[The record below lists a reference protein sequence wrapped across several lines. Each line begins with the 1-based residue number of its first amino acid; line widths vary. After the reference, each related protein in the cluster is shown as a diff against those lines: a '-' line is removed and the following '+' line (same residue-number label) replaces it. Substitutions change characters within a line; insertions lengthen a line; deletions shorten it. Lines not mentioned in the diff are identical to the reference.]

1 MIKTKTNP
9 LNMCMEG
16 TYHNKIRTIYNKLMV
31 NIILNG
37 EKLKACTLNSG
48 KKQGCPLLSLLF
60 NTVLEIIR
68 TSVRQ
73 ENEIKGL
80 LIGREEVNLS
90 YFQMT

>member
-1 MIKTKTNP
+1 
-9 LNMCMEG
+9 MEG
-16 TYHNKIRTIYNKLMV
+16 TYHNIVRTIYNKLIV

-37 EKLKACTLNSG
+37 EKLKACNLNSG
-48 KKQGCPLLSLLF
+48 KRQGCPLLSLLF
-60 NTVLEIIR
+60 NTVLEIIC

-80 LIGREEVNLS
+80 QIGREEVNLS